1 LLWLALALVYYPVL
15 SAPFVWTDHAEI
27 EQGALVPKNSEEF
40 WATLLQAKGLAKTTV
55 RTEYINQADGSS
67 LAYHRPVKALSYGL
81 DHVTGA
87 GQPWSYHLSN
97 LVFHGLC
104 CMMILLLVRRLW
116 GRQMPG
122 LAEVLALWHALNPL
136 HTESVAWISAR
147 SDSLMTLF
155 ILIALA
161 LQLAARRARGW
172 SWPFR
177 ILGAL
182 CIVAAIGTK
191 ESGMV
196 AVGLAWLVA
205 LCLPRDR
212 PADRGPLRQFAR
224 EAGLPL
230 LAGGLALVFRLS
242 VVADLDMA
250 LLLGRSGIGLWTGLD
265 LFGRN
270 LLQSFLP
277 LGTGVADTI
286 PILTGP
292 SLLGLLGPTA
302 FGLWLLVG
310 WRLRREAPAIGF
322 AALAWLAAILPVSQL
337 ITLIHPRGDRYLYL
351 PALFSQGCM
360 VAGLFWSLQRLQT
373 LRLARAGLALLAI
386 VGLFAAGVI
395 SSIDARIW
403 SDERHLFGQAARN
416 EPRCAE
422 CWNNLAYAEAQ
433 AGRYAH
439 AASAC
444 EQGLR
449 IDRALVHTA
458 RDGFSLRFILAKAA
472 LLQGQGLRAAQALQ
486 EIHIKAGPR
495 AATLRMLSKAYAMR
509 GRVRDARFL
518 LKLAEGDADPSDPSA
533 DLAFRCTMDDD

>member
-1 LLWLALALVYYPVL
+1 MLWLALALVYYPVL

-27 EQGALVPKNSEEF
+27 EQGALVPKNAEEF
-40 WATLLQAKGLAKTTV
+40 WATLLQAKGQAKTTV
-55 RTEYINQADGSS
+55 RAEYINKVDGSS
-67 LAYHRPVKALSYGL
+67 HAYHRPVKALSYGL
-81 DHVTGA
+81 DHITGS
-87 GQPWSYHLSN
+87 GHPWSYHLSN

-147 SDSLMTLF
+147 SDSLMALF
-155 ILIALA
+155 ILLALG

-172 SWPFR
+172 SWPLR
-177 ILGAL
+177 VLGGL
-182 CIVAAIGTK
+182 CILAAIGTK
-191 ESGMV
+191 ESGVV

-205 LCLPRDR
+205 LCLPQDR
-212 PADRGPLRQFAR
+212 PADRGPLKQFVR

-230 LAGGLALVFRLS
+230 LAGGLALVFRFS
-242 VVADLDMA
+242 VVADLDLA
-250 LLLGRSGIGLWTGLD
+250 HLVGRSGPNLWTGLD

-277 LGTGVADTI
+277 LGTGIADT
-286 PILTGP
+286 LHVRTGP
-292 SLLGLLGPTA
+292 SLFGLLGPAA
-302 FGLWLLVG
+302 FGLWLGLG

-322 AALAWLAAILPVSQL
+322 AALAWLATILPVSQL
-337 ITLIHPRGDRYLYL
+337 ISLIHPRGDRYLYL
-351 PALFSQGCM
+351 PALFSQGCL
-360 VAGLFWSLQRLQT
+360 VAGLFWSLRRLQAY
-373 LRLARAGLALLAI
+373 RLARAGLALLAMA
-386 VGLFAAGVI
+386 GLFAAGVI
-395 SSIDARIW
+395 SSVDARVW
-403 SDERHLFGQAARN
+403 SDERSLFGQAVMK

-422 CWNNLAYAEAQ
+422 CWNNLAYAEAL
-433 AGRYAH
+433 AGRYAQ

-486 EIHIKAGPR
+486 EIHIKAGPKP
-495 AATLRMLSKAYAMR
+495 ATLRMLSKAYAMR

-518 LKLAEGDADPSDPSA
+518 LKLAEGNADPSSPNA
-533 DLAFRCTMDDD
+533 DLAFRCTMDGD